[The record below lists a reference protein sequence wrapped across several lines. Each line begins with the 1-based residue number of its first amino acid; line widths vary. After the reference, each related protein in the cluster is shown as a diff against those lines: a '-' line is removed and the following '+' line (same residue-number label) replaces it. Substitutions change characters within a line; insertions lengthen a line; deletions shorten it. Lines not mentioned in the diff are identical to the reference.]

1 MEMVEN
7 GTGTG
12 MDEMEPMLKFSKRWL
27 RVVNN

>member
-12 MDEMEPMLKFSKRWL
+12 MDEMEPMLKLSKR
-27 RVVNN
+27 